1 MSTIEISGTAA
12 QLEVRVSGNLESATD
27 VAPLA
32 AVFAAA
38 DADLVVVDLSPTM
51 FVSAD
56 AALALRAAFRE
67 VTARLSVS
75 VVVPSIDVR
84 VELVRA
90 DVDHVVSL
98 LLDRSQLPTSA
109 PLPLAG

>member
-1 MSTIEISGTAA
+1 MGTIEISGTSD
-12 QLEVRVSGNLESATD
+12 QLEVRVTGNLESAAD

-32 AVFAAA
+32 SVLAAA
-38 DADLVVVDLSPTM
+38 DADLVVVDLSSTM
-51 FVSAD
+51 FVSAE
-56 AALALRAAFRE
+56 AAVALRAAFRE
-67 VTARLSVS
+67 VTSRLAVS

-98 LLDRSQLPTSA
+98 LIDRSQVPSA
-109 PLPLAG
+109 LPLAG

>member
-1 MSTIEISGTAA
+1 MSTIEISGTLE
-12 QLEVRVSGNLESATD
+12 QLEVRVSGNLDSAAD

-32 AVFAAA
+32 GVLAAA
-38 DADLVVVDLSPTM
+38 DADQVVVDLSSTM
-51 FVSAD
+51 YVAPD

-67 VTARLSVS
+67 AAGRLALS

-90 DVDHVVSL
+90 DVDHVVAL
-98 LLDRSQLPTSA
+98 LLDRSQVPGGA
-109 PLPLAG
+109 LPLAG

>member
-1 MSTIEISGTAA
+1 MGTIEISGTAE
-12 QLEVRVSGNLESATD
+12 QLEVRVTGNLASAAD

-32 AVFAAA
+32 TVLAAA
-38 DADLVVVDLSPTM
+38 DAHAVVVDLSSTM
-51 FVSAD
+51 FVSAE
-56 AALALRAAFRE
+56 AAVALRSALRE
-67 VTARLSVS
+67 VTARLAVS

-98 LLDRSQLPTSA
+98 LIDRSQIPSSLS
-109 PLPLAG
+109 LAS